1 MKKKERIAIMLAA
14 SAAIS
19 ATLVYLFTS
28 NEGRKFTK
36 RVIEKGK
43 QIVDEL
49 KETAE
54 KMKCKEEKSETVS

>member
-19 ATLVYLFTS
+19 AALVYLFTS